1 MLHSELLSSFVS
13 LGLAHF
19 PNYLQASALEG
30 LVRISL
36 EKRDNEALVFPF
48 VGIC

>member
-13 LGLAHF
+13 LGLAQ